1 MRYSANLGFLWS
13 DLPLQD
19 GVRAAAAAGFDA
31 VECHW
36 PYETDPAL
44 IRAAL
49 AETGLQ
55 MLGLNVGRGDLAQ
68 GENGL
73 AAVPGREAEA
83 RRLIDQALAYAAEID
98 VPAVHVLAGRA
109 AGPLAEATYVA
120 NLSYA
125 AQAAAHG
132 ARTILIEP
140 LNSRDA
146 PGYFLSTVE
155 QALRVIEAVGA
166 PNVKLMFDC
175 YHVQLM
181 EADLTHRLQRLL
193 PHIGHIQFASVPE
206 RGPPDRGEVN
216 FSHVFKVIAALG
228 WDAPLGAE
236 YKPRGATETTLGWLN
251 SMRGGAP

>member
-1 MRYSANLGFLWS
+1 MRFSANLGFLWS

-109 AGPLAEATYVA
+109 EGPLAEATYVA

-175 YHVQLM
+175 YHVQIM
-181 EADLTHRLQRLL
+181 QGDLIRRLETAIGRL
-193 PHIGHIQFASVPE
+193 GHVQIAAV
-206 RGPPDRGEVN
+206 PDRGEPDDGEINYPAVLRAL
-216 FSHVFKVIAALG
+216 HRLG
-228 WDAPLGAE
+228 WTQPIGVE
-236 YKPRGATETTLGWLN
+236 YRPREDLKAGLSWLKTFKTI
-251 SMRGGAP
+251 G